1 MEAPD
6 TVQPEMAM
14 EPVIISLLMILTFL
28 TIIITNP
35 SQQIQR
41 PWPSQVI
48 QHIIQMCTRLRV
60 ASSGQAKL
68 KAKRE
73 EMAAP
78 AEMAEASV
86 Q

>member
-1 MEAPD
+1 LEAKIK
-6 TVQPEMAM
+6 VQPEMAM

-41 PWPSQVI
+41 PWASQAI
-48 QHIIQMCTRLRV
+48 QLIIQMCTRLRV

-68 KAKRE
+68 KVKRE

-78 AEMAEASV
+78 AEVKKASV

>member
-1 MEAPD
+1 
-6 TVQPEMAM
+6 M

-28 TIIITNP
+28 TINITNP

-41 PWPSQVI
+41 PWPSQAI
-48 QHIIQMCTRLRV
+48 QHIIQMCTRLRA

-73 EMAAP
+73 EMVAP
-78 AEMAEASV
+78 VEMAEASV